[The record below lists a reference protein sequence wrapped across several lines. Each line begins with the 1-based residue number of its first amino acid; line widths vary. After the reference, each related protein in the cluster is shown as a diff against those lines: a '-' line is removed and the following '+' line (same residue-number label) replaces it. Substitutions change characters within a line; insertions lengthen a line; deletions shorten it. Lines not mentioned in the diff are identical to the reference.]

1 MNTTLLSVEGLT
13 ASYATRQG
21 EVRAVSDVSFS
32 LRRGEV
38 LGLVGESGS
47 GKTTIAVSLLRLLP
61 DSGRLIDGRI
71 FLDGQDLVSLDEDG
85 MRRVRWNRISMI
97 FQAAMNSL
105 NPVYKVGEQIIEV
118 LEQHTDLSLCE
129 SQQKVRDLFDMVGL
143 DHGFI
148 GRYPHEYSG
157 GMKQRAIIAMA
168 LACDPDIII
177 ADEPTTALDVIV
189 QDKVLREMREI
200 QKRLD
205 MGMIYISH
213 DIGVIAEITD
223 LVGVMYAGK
232 LVEMGS
238 TVEIFRSPIHPYT
251 AALISAFPSVMGDK
265 RELAALQGEPP
276 NLIDPPQGCR
286 FHPRCP
292 YATGVCGRE
301 EPPIVK
307 RGERWAACWNPL

>member
-13 ASYATRQG
+13 ASYTTRQG

-32 LRRGEV
+32 LQRGEV

-61 DSGRLIDGRI
+61 ENGRLIDGRI

-129 SQQKVRDLFDMVGL
+129 SQQKVRDLFDMVSL

-205 MGMIYISH
+205 LGMIYISH

-292 YATGVCGRE
+292 HATEVCGRE

-307 RGERWAACWNPL
+307 RGEHWAACWNPL

>member
-1 MNTTLLSVEGLT
+1 
-13 ASYATRQG
+13 
-21 EVRAVSDVSFS
+21 
-32 LRRGEV
+32 
-38 LGLVGESGS
+38 
-47 GKTTIAVSLLRLLP
+47 
-61 DSGRLIDGRI
+61 
-71 FLDGQDLVSLDEDG
+71 
-85 MRRVRWNRISMI
+85 
-97 FQAAMNSL
+97 
-105 NPVYKVGEQIIEV
+105 
-118 LEQHTDLSLCE
+118 
-129 SQQKVRDLFDMVGL
+129 
-143 DHGFI
+143 
-148 GRYPHEYSG
+148 
-157 GMKQRAIIAMA
+157 MA

-292 YATGVCGRE
+292 YATAVCGRE
-301 EPPIVK
+301 GPPIVK